1 MFTCRALTLLDERQ
15 YKLHKHVAHDVE
27 GLPYRIANANP
38 SCVSAA
44 IQQLQL
50 PGPDAA
56 ASEHHAYGKPEVDSE
71 AFWSAQYK
79 PAKNNYEL

>member
-1 MFTCRALTLLDERQ
+1 M
-15 YKLHKHVAHDVE
+15 
-27 GLPYRIANANP
+27 GWLPYRIANANP

-44 IQQLQL
+44 IQQLEL

-56 ASEHHAYGKPEVDSE
+56 AAEHHGDGKPGVDSE

-79 PAKNNYEL
+79 AKNNYEL